1 MINSTQYYH
10 GIVENFI
17 SQDLVSCNY
26 DGFQHD
32 VNLYCYLTELN
43 NKVNSE
49 FDIAKDDTS
58 VLYYLNQKLN
68 ETKLRLYVHSKIN
81 GLIN

>member
-1 MINSTQYYH
+1 MYNMTTIHSMLS
-10 GIVENFI
+10 NFI
-17 SQDLVSCNY
+17 VKDLESCNY
-26 DGFQHD
+26 DAFQHD

-49 FDIAKDDTS
+49 FDLTKDDTS
-58 VLYYLNQKLN
+58 VLYYLIKQLN

>member
-1 MINSTQYYH
+1 MYNMNTIHSMLS
-10 GIVENFI
+10 NFI
-17 SQDLVSCNY
+17 VKDLESCNY
-26 DGFQHD
+26 DAFQHD

-49 FDIAKDDTS
+49 FDLTKDDVS
-58 VLYYLNQKLN
+58 VIYYLIKQLN

>member
-1 MINSTQYYH
+1 MYNMTTIHSML
-10 GIVENFI
+10 GNFI
-17 SQDLVSCNY
+17 VKDLESCNY
-26 DGFQHD
+26 DAFQHD
-32 VNLYCYLTELN
+32 VNLYCYLIELN

-49 FDIAKDDTS
+49 FDITKDDTS
-58 VLYYLNQKLN
+58 VLYYLNKQLN

>member
-1 MINSTQYYH
+1 MCDISTIH
-10 GIVENFI
+10 SMLDNFI
-17 SQDLVSCNY
+17 VNDLASCDY
-26 DGFQHD
+26 DAFQHD
-32 VNLYCYLTELN
+32 VNLYCYLTDLN

-49 FDIAKDDTS
+49 FDITKDDTS
-58 VLYYLNQKLN
+58 VLYYLNQMLN

>member
-1 MINSTQYYH
+1 MCDISTIH
-10 GIVENFI
+10 SMLDNFI
-17 SQDLVSCNY
+17 VNDLVSCDY
-26 DGFQHD
+26 DAFQHD
-32 VNLYCYLTELN
+32 VNLYCYLIELN

-49 FDIAKDDTS
+49 FDITKDDTS
-58 VLYYLNQKLN
+58 VLYYLNKQLN

>member
-1 MINSTQYYH
+1 MYNMTTIHSML
-10 GIVENFI
+10 GNFI
-17 SQDLVSCNY
+17 VKDLESCDY
-26 DGFQHD
+26 DAFQHD

-49 FDIAKDDTS
+49 FDITKDDTS
-58 VLYYLNQKLN
+58 ILYYLNQKLN